1 MTITFENDN
10 DVIVYA
16 LEKVISYARG
26 TQQIFVAQCI
36 WWLASIIGLE
46 QALVIH
52 IDNLRKREYSA
63 PSEKYSDIV
72 HPDRT
77 QQIVSER
84 AVSPIPRDLAEDRRL
99 DQVLGEAEECLATS
113 KDIRSTW
120 QRNRIN
126 PLPRTKKQLKRDRK
140 VKCLQEE
147 NRKTEIETNKRL
159 QEIRAT
165 VIRNL
170 SRD

>member
-1 MTITFENDN
+1 MTISFENDN

-16 LEKVISYARG
+16 LEKVISYARR

-36 WWLASIIGLE
+36 W
-46 QALVIH
+46 
-52 IDNLRKREYSA
+52 KREYSA
-63 PSEKYSDIV
+63 PSEECSDIL
-72 HPDRT
+72 HPDRI
-77 QQIVSER
+77 QQILLER
-84 AVSPIPRDLAEDRRL
+84 AVSSTPRDLAEDQRL
-99 DQVLGEAEECLATS
+99 DQVLKEAEECLATS

-126 PLPRTKKQLKRDRK
+126 PLPRTKKQLKKDRK
-140 VKCLQEE
+140 VKRLQEE
-147 NRKTEIETNKRL
+147 NRKTEIEKNKRL

-165 VIRNL
+165 VIRDL